1 MFLRRNRVMA
11 FRRSG
16 RSLFLG
22 FTLALLVAQSALAAQ
37 GHISGRITRANG
49 SGIGGVIVQV
59 LELQKVELTDA
70 NGNFRF
76 QVPAGTYSVQFVAGD
91 QSTTENNVTVADN
104 ATTRLDKEV
113 DWNLSVAETITVYSA
128 SRRTERVV
136 DAPAAVTVV
145 AQEDIEAVAASGQ
158 APRIIESAPGV
169 DFTQSGLYDTNF
181 NARGFNSS
189 LNRRILTLIDGRDP
203 AVAFLGSQ
211 EWAALSL
218 PIDEMASVE
227 LIRGPG
233 SALYGAN
240 AFSGV
245 LNMTTKQ
252 PRLTPGGRLLL
263 SAGDLNTRRGDVRH
277 AGGFANEWYY
287 RVAGG
292 YQESEDFTRS
302 RNVTVEYTVPC
313 SATLSVNCL
322 PREPAPLALVDNK
335 IQFGGL
341 RLDKH
346 FANTTVLTLEGGYS
360 TIEGPTFQTG
370 IGRVQVT
377 DVERPWVRANFNTNH
392 WNISGYRDARKAD
405 RQVALASGSGV
416 NPASTAPG
424 TTGLWEDSSNLHGE
438 VQTNWGLFNDRGR
451 VVGGVAWHR
460 QEVDTSD
467 PYGFHTLMDSAKEE
481 TQRSAFGQVEFD
493 VVKNLKLVGAAR
505 WDDSTLHEAE
515 FSPRAGA
522 VLSFAENHTLRYGYS
537 QAFQRPNYSE
547 LFLRVTAGAPVN
559 LAAAAAANPAT
570 APLAPALTALG
581 FNNMRV
587 LARGNNDLEVE
598 KVKSHELGYSGIFGG
613 KLFLTV
619 DLYRSNMTNFVT
631 DLLPG
636 VNKSAYPTYVVP
648 TAIGPVA
655 GFVEQFLAGAL
666 LSRRVG
672 LSTVDGAPALVL
684 SYANEGEVDTNGGEL
699 SINYYLTNNWV
710 IDANYSKF
718 AFDVKSAAAG
728 DRLLPNAPENKY
740 NLGISWRGA
749 KLDAK
754 IGYRWVEEFDWAA
767 GVFAGTVPQYEV
779 VNLAANYRISNM
791 FNFGVDVSNALNNEH
806 FEAFGGDLLTR
817 RALGFF
823 SVNW

>member
-1 MFLRRNRVMA
+1 MA
-11 FRRSG
+11 HRRSV

-22 FTLALLVAQSALAAQ
+22 FALMLLATSAFAQSGNIA
-37 GHISGRITRANG
+37 GRITRANG

-59 LELQKVELTDA
+59 VELSRVELSDSD
-70 NGNFRF
+70 GNFRF
-76 QVPAGTYSVQFVAGD
+76 SGVPAGAYTVQFTAAEQVA
-91 QSTTENNVTVADN
+91 TENVNVTAG
-104 ATTRLDKEV
+104 ATTRADKQV

-136 DAPAAVTVV
+136 DAPAAVTVM
-145 AQEDIEAVAASGQ
+145 APEEIEAVAASGQ

-189 LNRRILTLIDGRDP
+189 LNRRILTLVDGRDP
-203 AVAFLGSQ
+203 AIAFLGSQ

-263 SAGDLNTRRGDVRH
+263 SGGDLSTKRGDFRH
-277 AGGFANEWYY
+277 AGGFGSEIYY
-287 RVAGG
+287 RAVAG
-292 YQESEDFTRS
+292 YQQSDDFTRS
-302 RNVTVEYTVPC
+302 RNATVEYTVPC
-313 SATLSVNCL
+313 TTTGQINCL
-322 PREPAPLALVDNK
+322 PREPVGVPLDEVN
-335 IQFGGL
+335 IRFGGL

-346 FANTTVLTLEGGYS
+346 FANTGVLTVEGGYS

-377 DVERPWVRANFNTNH
+377 DVERPWVRLNYNLPH
-392 WNISGYRDARKAD
+392 WNLSAYRDARIAE

-416 NPASTAPG
+416 APG
-424 TTGLWEDSSNLHGE
+424 TTGLWEDSNNLHSE
-438 VQTNWGLFNDRGR
+438 LQTNWDFSDRAR

-467 PYGFHTLMDSAKEE
+467 PTGFDTLMAFDTTE
-481 TQRSAFGQVEFD
+481 TQKSAFGQLEID
-493 VVKNLKLVGAAR
+493 ATKNLKLVGAAR
-505 WDDSTLHEAE
+505 WDDSTLHDPE
-515 FSPRAGA
+515 FSPRGGL
-522 VLSFAENHTLRYGYS
+522 VFSFAQNHSIRYGYS

-570 APLAPALTALG
+570 APLAPALTAFG

-587 LARGNNDLEVE
+587 LARGNGALEVE

-619 DLYRSNMTNFVT
+619 DLYQSSLSNFVT

-636 VNKSAYPTYVVP
+636 VNQAAFPTYVVP
-648 TAIGPVA
+648 GTLGPAAQAGVTA
-655 GFVEQFLAGAL
+655 FLAAALGA
-666 LSRRVG
+666 RRVG
-672 LSTVDGAPALVL
+672 VSTVDGAPALVL
-684 SYANEGEVDTNGGEL
+684 SYTNAGEVDTDGGEIAL
-699 SINYYLTNNWV
+699 NYYLTSNWV
-710 IDANYSKF
+710 LDFNYSKF
-718 AFDVKSAAAG
+718 NFDVKSAALG

-740 NLGISWRGA
+740 NLGIAYRGA
-749 KLDAK
+749 KFDAK
-754 IGYRWVEEFDWAA
+754 VGYRWVDEYDWAA
-767 GVFAGTVPQYEV
+767 GVFVGTVPEYDV
-779 VNLAANYRISNM
+779 VNVSGNYRISDM
-791 FNFGVDVSNALNNEH
+791 FGVGVDISNATDNEH
-806 FEAFGGDLLTR
+806 WEAFGGDLLSR
-817 RALGFF
+817 RALGFV
-823 SVNW
+823 SINW

>member
-1 MFLRRNRVMA
+1 MA
-11 FRRSG
+11 HRRSV

-22 FTLALLVAQSALAAQ
+22 FCLTLFATSVFAQQ
-37 GHISGRITRANG
+37 GFISGRITRANG

-59 LELQKVELTDA
+59 VELQKVELSDA

-76 QVPAGTYSVQFVAGD
+76 AIPPGSYTVQFVAGD
-91 QSTTENNVTVADN
+91 QAVTENNVSVTSG
-104 ATTRLDKEV
+104 ATTRVDKQV

-145 AQEDIEAVAASGQ
+145 PQEDIEAVASSGQ
-158 APRIIESAPGV
+158 APRMIESAPGV

-203 AVAFLGSQ
+203 AIAFLGSQ

-252 PRLTPGGRLLL
+252 PRLTPGGRVLL
-263 SAGDLNTRRGDVRH
+263 SAGDLNTKRGDIRH
-277 AGGFANEWYY
+277 AGGFGNEWYY
-287 RVAGG
+287 RVTAG
-292 YQESEDFTRS
+292 YQQSDDFTRS
-302 RNVTVEYTVPC
+302 RNLSVEYTTPC
-313 SATLSVNCL
+313 ATTGQINCL
-322 PREPAPLALVDNK
+322 PREPVALALTEDN
-335 IQFGGL
+335 IRFGGL
-341 RLDKH
+341 RLDKQ
-346 FANTTVLTLEGGYS
+346 FANTSILTMEGGYS

-377 DVERPWVRANFNTNH
+377 DVKRPWVRANYNTNH
-392 WNISGYRDARKAD
+392 WNISGYRDARKAE

-416 NPASTAPG
+416 APG

-438 VQTNWGLFNDRGR
+438 IQTNWGIFNNKAR
-451 VVGGVAWHR
+451 VVGGVAWHK
-460 QEVDTSD
+460 QKVDTSD
-467 PYGFHTLMDSAKEE
+467 PTGFQTLMDAEHDD
-481 TQRSAFGQVEFD
+481 TQKSAFGQLEFD
-493 VVKNLKLVGAAR
+493 IMKNLKVVGAAR
-505 WDDSTLHEAE
+505 WDDSTLHDPE
-515 FSPRAGA
+515 FSPRGGV
-522 VLSFAENHTLRYGYS
+522 VLSFAQNHSLRYSYS

-559 LAAAAAANPAT
+559 LAAAAGANPAS
-570 APLAPALTALG
+570 APLVPALTFFG

-598 KVKSHELGYSGIFGG
+598 KVKSHELGYSGIFAG
-613 KLFLTV
+613 KLFVTV
-619 DLYRSNMTNFVT
+619 DLYKSNLKNFVT

-636 VNKSAYPTYVVP
+636 VNQAAFPTYVVP
-648 TAIGPVA
+648 GTLGPAAQAGVTA
-655 GFVEQFLAGAL
+655 FLNAALGA
-666 LSRRVG
+666 RRVG
-672 LSTVDGAPALVL
+672 ISTVDGGPALVL
-684 SYANEGEVDTNGGEL
+684 SYTNAGEVDTDGGEVAL
-699 SINYYLTNNWV
+699 NYYLTNNWV
-710 IDANYSKF
+710 LDFNYSKF
-718 AFDVKSAAAG
+718 NFDVKTAQLG

-740 NLGISWRGA
+740 NLGVAWRGS
-749 KLDAK
+749 KFDAK
-754 IGYRWVEEFDWAA
+754 VSYRWVDEYDWAA
-767 GVFAGTVPQYEV
+767 GVFVGTVPEYDV
-779 VNLAANYRISNM
+779 VNVAANYRIN
-791 FNFGVDVSNALNNEH
+791 NTFGVGVDIANALDNQH
-806 FEAFGGDLLTR
+806 WEAFGGDLLAR
-817 RALGFF
+817 RALGFV
-823 SVNW
+823 SINW